1 MQAEPAER
9 VDRLTAPFEQC
20 KGRLPWPLDR
30 KAIITSTFGRHTH
43 ESLERVTVQNNG
55 IDFETSPGASAG
67 GIRRHCVD
75 DNRNGRLP
83 NVVLLRHGEY
93 LTVYAGLNNLRVRK
107 GDKVKAGQLLGD
119 VFSDPADGN
128 RTKLHFEVRHEKTK
142 LDPSK
147 WLKP

>member
-1 MQAEPAER
+1 M
-9 VDRLTAPFEQC
+9 
-20 KGRLPWPLDR
+20 
-30 KAIITSTFGRHTH
+30 
-43 ESLERVTVQNNG
+43 
-55 IDFETSPGASAG
+55 
-67 GIRRHCVD
+67 
-75 DNRNGRLP
+75 
-83 NVVLLRHGEY
+83 VLLRHGEY